1 LEEEIPRRVNPP
13 GKTVMKKYLIAGLLV
28 AGLVTPA
35 FAAASYYVAQN
46 NSTHKCSI
54 VSKKPDGK
62 TLSMLGTDSF
72 KTKSAAEVALKGM
85 TEQGVSLKP
94 TPGADARVRPSGRS
108 KKPPQSPADRDVLKG
123 FEAVLLISSDRWIA
137 VSGGSNCQFGDA
149 SLAAGNSR

>member
-1 LEEEIPRRVNPP
+1 
-13 GKTVMKKYLIAGLLV
+13 
-28 AGLVTPA
+28 LVTPA

-85 TEQGVSLKP
+85 PQQGVSLKTNP
-94 TPGADARVRPSGRS
+94 RRGRPR
-108 KKPPQSPADRDVLKG
+108 
-123 FEAVLLISSDRWIA
+123 
-137 VSGGSNCQFGDA
+137 
-149 SLAAGNSR
+149 